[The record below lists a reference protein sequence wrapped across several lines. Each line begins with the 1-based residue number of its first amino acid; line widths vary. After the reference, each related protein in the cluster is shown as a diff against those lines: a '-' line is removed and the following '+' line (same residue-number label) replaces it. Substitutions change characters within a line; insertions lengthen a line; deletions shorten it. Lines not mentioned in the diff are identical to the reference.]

1 MNDGTATAVDGR
13 TVSFAYQPGGALTV
27 TTEQGGQDVYAAG
40 PGFTISAHDLPFDS
54 YFATTYSMNV
64 DRQGFYQEAADKG
77 LLDGAGNA
85 MGTDR
90 APQLTVKNQVAGD
103 RGQNANA
110 SAGQVKVESA
120 TFGKS
125 VKDVDASAGSAT
137 WRLSAKTSDSLDAD
151 GDYLLSAVWGWRQS
165 PDACAGSDG
174 SVLSHKKSMQ
184 RARA

>member
-137 WRLSAKTSDSLDAD
+137 WRLSAKTSDSPDAD
-151 GDYLLSAVWGWRQS
+151 RDYLLSAVWEWRQS

-174 SVLSHKKSMQ
+174 SVLSHEKFMQ

>member
-103 RGQNANA
+103 RGQNVNA
-110 SAGQVKVESA
+110 SAGQVKAESA

-151 GDYLLSAVWGWRQS
+151 GDYLLSAVWEWRQS

-174 SVLSHKKSMQ
+174 SVLSHEKSMQ
-184 RARA
+184 RARV